1 MSIMVFQSTTKFLP
15 GNSWFLD
22 SLEFLSDKF
31 GNLSLQE
38 PELSEVAGSGT
49 ARLPLTLVQVSL
61 IIEAHLILGS
71 LGETYMDPVEDRA
84 DHTLAAQVAATDL
97 IYTSLSGWDSK
108 YRREVYMV
116 EQGGELPEKTIE
128 ELQREAEEEIA
139 HAERLA

>member
-38 PELSEVAGSGT
+38 PELSKVARSGT
-49 ARLPLTLVQVSL
+49 TRLPLTLVQVSL

-97 IYTSLSGWDSK
+97 IYTPLSG
-108 YRREVYMV
+108 
-116 EQGGELPEKTIE
+116 
-128 ELQREAEEEIA
+128 
-139 HAERLA
+139 